1 MKKARNKYSFCLILL
16 FAFGCFESKAQIAD
30 NLTSSYLDNNFNPKD
45 SSFSIERLRKLL
57 SQSKFDE
64 VRISINR
71 NLANLSKSVK
81 DSISELLIN
90 EHPAFNRYWQTEEVW
105 GNETHEVLP
114 NDTVLQLTVDNEKSH
129 FSWFGNIAWGFV
141 WRWGRMH
148 KGLDSDLKTGDT
160 VRASF
165 NGIVRY
171 SSYNEGG
178 YGNAVVIRHFSGL
191 ETLYGHFSSLIA
203 QSGQLVMAGEPIGLG
218 GSTGRSTGPHL
229 HFETRLFSSPFDPEK
244 IFDKNSNMV
253 LKDSIIRISK
263 GDFYYS
269 ENTSFKHSSK
279 DSEEISKNGRERIR
293 KKNQWG
299 RKIHIVKSGETL
311 SSIARKYNTTI
322 VKLKKINKLKNINK
336 LELNQKILV
345 R

>member
-1 MKKARNKYSFCLILL
+1 MKKARNKYSFYLILL

-30 NLTSSYLDNNFNPKD
+30 NLTSSYLDNNFSPKD

-171 SSYNEGG
+171 SSFFWSRNSLWTLQFFNCSIRTISYGG
-178 YGNAVVIRHFSGL
+178 RAYWFRWIYRPQHWAS
-191 ETLYGHFSSLIA
+191 SSLRN
-203 QSGQLVMAGEPIGLG
+203 PIIQ
-218 GSTGRSTGPHL
+218 
-229 HFETRLFSSPFDPEK
+229 FS
-244 IFDKNSNMV
+244 V
-253 LKDSIIRISK
+253 
-263 GDFYYS
+263 
-269 ENTSFKHSSK
+269 
-279 DSEEISKNGRERIR
+279 
-293 KKNQWG
+293 
-299 RKIHIVKSGETL
+299 
-311 SSIARKYNTTI
+311 
-322 VKLKKINKLKNINK
+322 
-336 LELNQKILV
+336 
-345 R
+345 